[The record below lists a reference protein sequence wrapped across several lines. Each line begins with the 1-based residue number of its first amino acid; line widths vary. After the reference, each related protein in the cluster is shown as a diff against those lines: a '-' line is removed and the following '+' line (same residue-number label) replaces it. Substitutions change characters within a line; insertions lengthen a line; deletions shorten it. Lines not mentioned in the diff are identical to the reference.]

1 MVFDKNTIQEGE
13 QAIQQL
19 KTNKQMSNSPEVP
32 KIKILFKSTTA
43 KNEPSMSQI
52 VIARDYTY
60 LPYKQDKKTSD
71 TEDQKEDKLKEEM
84 KNKTRQDLS
93 SSSDLEL

>member
-60 LPYKQDKKTSD
+60 LPYKQDKETSD

>member
-1 MVFDKNTIQEGE
+1 MIFDENTIQGE

-19 KTNKQMSNSPEVP
+19 KTNEQMSNSPEVP
-32 KIKILFKSTTA
+32 KIEILFKLTIA
-43 KNEPSMSQI
+43 KNESSMSQI

-60 LPYKQDKKTSD
+60 LSYKQDKETSD